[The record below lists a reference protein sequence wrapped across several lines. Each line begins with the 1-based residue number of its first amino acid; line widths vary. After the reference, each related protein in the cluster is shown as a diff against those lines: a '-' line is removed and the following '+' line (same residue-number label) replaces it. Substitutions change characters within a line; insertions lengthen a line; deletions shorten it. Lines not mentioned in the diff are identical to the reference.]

1 MDKSENAYKTI
12 SEVVEIIG
20 LKSKKGK
27 LKPTHTLRYWEKEFN
42 QIKPRIL
49 KGSRRYYDEK
59 NIELLKKIHFLLKDR
74 GMTING
80 VKKFLKNKETLELDE
95 ISNRSISKLNIRNKV
110 TKISNLVKK
119 QQESQKSHMV
129 LKVFH
134 PAMEKRHRSHINLM
148 TSVNVLIISM

>member
-1 MDKSENAYKTI
+1 MGKSENAYKTI
-12 SEVVEIIG
+12 SEVVEILG

-42 QIKPRIL
+42 QIKPLIL

-59 NIELLKKIHFLLKDR
+59 NIRLLKKIHFLLKER

-95 ISNRSISKLNIRNKV
+95 ISNRSISKLDVRNKV
-110 TKISNLVKK
+110 TKISNLVKN
-119 QQESQKSHMV
+119 
-129 LKVFH
+129 LKRL
-134 PAMEKRHRSHINLM
+134 K
-148 TSVNVLIISM
+148 

>member
-80 VKKFLKNKETLELDE
+80 VKKILKNKETLELDE
-95 ISNRSISKLNIRNKV
+95 ISNQSISSLNIRNKV
-110 TKISNLVKK
+110 TKISNLVKN
-119 QQESQKSHMV
+119 
-129 LKVFH
+129 LK
-134 PAMEKRHRSHINLM
+134 KLK
-148 TSVNVLIISM
+148 

>member
-95 ISNRSISKLNIRNKV
+95 ISNRSINKLNIRNKV
-110 TKISNLVKK
+110 TKISNLVKN
-119 QQESQKSHMV
+119 
-129 LKVFH
+129 LKRL
-134 PAMEKRHRSHINLM
+134 K
-148 TSVNVLIISM
+148 

>member
-59 NIELLKKIHFLLKDR
+59 NIRLLKKIHFLLKER

-95 ISNRSISKLNIRNKV
+95 ISNRSISKSNIRNKV
-110 TKISNLVKK
+110 TKISNLVKN
-119 QQESQKSHMV
+119 
-129 LKVFH
+129 LK
-134 PAMEKRHRSHINLM
+134 KIK
-148 TSVNVLIISM
+148 

>member
-27 LKPTHTLRYWEKEFN
+27 LKPTHTLRYWEKEFD

-59 NIELLKKIHFLLKDR
+59 NIELLKKVHFLLKDQ

-80 VKKFLKNKETLELDE
+80 VKKILDNKDSLKLDETKNDSIKAKNFKNKL
-95 ISNRSISKLNIRNKV
+95 V
-110 TKISNLVKK
+110 KISNI
-119 QQESQKSHMV
+119 
-129 LKVFH
+129 LK
-134 PAMEKRHRSHINLM
+134 NLKE
-148 TSVNVLIISM
+148 LK

>member
-80 VKKFLKNKETLELDE
+80 VKKFLKNKETLQLDE
-95 ISNRSISKLNIRNKV
+95 ISNRSISKSNIRNKV
-110 TKISNLVKK
+110 TKISNLVKN
-119 QQESQKSHMV
+119 
-129 LKVFH
+129 LK
-134 PAMEKRHRSHINLM
+134 KLK
-148 TSVNVLIISM
+148 

>member
-110 TKISNLVKK
+110 TKISNLVKN
-119 QQESQKSHMV
+119 
-129 LKVFH
+129 LKKIKVDG
-134 PAMEKRHRSHINLM
+134 KKNTR
-148 TSVNVLIISM
+148 

>member
-1 MDKSENAYKTI
+1 MGKSENAYKTI

-27 LKPTHTLRYWEKEFN
+27 LKPTHTLRYWEKEFD

-95 ISNRSISKLNIRNKV
+95 ISNRSISKSIIRNKV
-110 TKISNLVKK
+110 TKISNLVKN
-119 QQESQKSHMV
+119 
-129 LKVFH
+129 LK
-134 PAMEKRHRSHINLM
+134 KLK
-148 TSVNVLIISM
+148 

>member
-80 VKKFLKNKETLELDE
+80 VKKILKNKETLELDE

-110 TKISNLVKK
+110 TKISNLVKN
-119 QQESQKSHMV
+119 
-129 LKVFH
+129 LK
-134 PAMEKRHRSHINLM
+134 KLK
-148 TSVNVLIISM
+148 

>member
-1 MDKSENAYKTI
+1 MGKLENAYKTI

-42 QIKPRIL
+42 EIKPRIL

-95 ISNRSISKLNIRNKV
+95 ISNRSISALNIRNKL
-110 TKISNLVKK
+110 TKISNLVKN
-119 QQESQKSHMV
+119 
-129 LKVFH
+129 LK
-134 PAMEKRHRSHINLM
+134 KLK
-148 TSVNVLIISM
+148 

>member
-95 ISNRSISKLNIRNKV
+95 ISNQSISSLNIRNKV
-110 TKISNLVKK
+110 TKISNLVKN
-119 QQESQKSHMV
+119 
-129 LKVFH
+129 LK
-134 PAMEKRHRSHINLM
+134 KLK
-148 TSVNVLIISM
+148 

>member
-110 TKISNLVKK
+110 TKISNPVKN
-119 QQESQKSHMV
+119 
-129 LKVFH
+129 LK
-134 PAMEKRHRSHINLM
+134 KLK
-148 TSVNVLIISM
+148 

>member
-59 NIELLKKIHFLLKDR
+59 NIELIKKIHFLLKDR

-110 TKISNLVKK
+110 TKISNLVKN
-119 QQESQKSHMV
+119 
-129 LKVFH
+129 LK
-134 PAMEKRHRSHINLM
+134 KLK
-148 TSVNVLIISM
+148 

>member
-27 LKPTHTLRYWEKEFN
+27 LKPTHTLRYWEKEFD

-59 NIELLKKIHFLLKDR
+59 NIELIKKIHFLLKDR

-110 TKISNLVKK
+110 TKISNLVKNIK
-119 QQESQKSHMV
+119 K
-129 LKVFH
+129 LK
-134 PAMEKRHRSHINLM
+134 
-148 TSVNVLIISM
+148 

>member
-1 MDKSENAYKTI
+1 MGKSENAYKTI
-12 SEVVEIIG
+12 SEVVEILG

-110 TKISNLVKK
+110 TKISNLVKN
-119 QQESQKSHMV
+119 
-129 LKVFH
+129 LK
-134 PAMEKRHRSHINLM
+134 KLK
-148 TSVNVLIISM
+148 

>member
-59 NIELLKKIHFLLKDR
+59 NIELIKKIHFLLKDR

-95 ISNRSISKLNIRNKV
+95 ISNRSISAVNFRSKV
-110 TKISNLVKK
+110 AKISNLVKN
-119 QQESQKSHMV
+119 
-129 LKVFH
+129 LK
-134 PAMEKRHRSHINLM
+134 KLK
-148 TSVNVLIISM
+148 

>member
-95 ISNRSISKLNIRNKV
+95 ISNRSINKSNIRNKV
-110 TKISNLVKK
+110 TKISNLVKN
-119 QQESQKSHMV
+119 
-129 LKVFH
+129 LK
-134 PAMEKRHRSHINLM
+134 KLK
-148 TSVNVLIISM
+148 

>member
-1 MDKSENAYKTI
+1 MNKSENAYKTI

-59 NIELLKKIHFLLKDR
+59 NIKLLKKIHFLLKDR

-95 ISNRSISKLNIRNKV
+95 ISNQSISSLNIRNKV
-110 TKISNLVKK
+110 TKISNLVKN
-119 QQESQKSHMV
+119 
-129 LKVFH
+129 LK
-134 PAMEKRHRSHINLM
+134 KLK
-148 TSVNVLIISM
+148 

>member
-110 TKISNLVKK
+110 KKISNLVKNIK
-119 QQESQKSHMV
+119 K
-129 LKVFH
+129 LK
-134 PAMEKRHRSHINLM
+134 
-148 TSVNVLIISM
+148 

>member
-1 MDKSENAYKTI
+1 MGKSENAYKTI

-20 LKSKKGK
+20 LKPKKGK

-42 QIKPRIL
+42 QIKPRIF
-49 KGSRRYYDEK
+49 KGNRRYYDEK

-110 TKISNLVKK
+110 TKISNLVKN
-119 QQESQKSHMV
+119 
-129 LKVFH
+129 LK
-134 PAMEKRHRSHINLM
+134 KLK
-148 TSVNVLIISM
+148 

>member
-27 LKPTHTLRYWEKEFN
+27 LKPTHTLRYWEKEFD

-110 TKISNLVKK
+110 TKISNLVKNIK
-119 QQESQKSHMV
+119 K
-129 LKVFH
+129 LK
-134 PAMEKRHRSHINLM
+134 
-148 TSVNVLIISM
+148 

>member
-27 LKPTHTLRYWEKEFN
+27 LKRTHTLRYWEKEFN

-95 ISNRSISKLNIRNKV
+95 ISNRSISKSNIRNKV
-110 TKISNLVKK
+110 TKISNLVKN
-119 QQESQKSHMV
+119 
-129 LKVFH
+129 LK
-134 PAMEKRHRSHINLM
+134 KLK
-148 TSVNVLIISM
+148 

>member
-1 MDKSENAYKTI
+1 MDKSENSYKTI

-110 TKISNLVKK
+110 TKISNLVKN
-119 QQESQKSHMV
+119 
-129 LKVFH
+129 LK
-134 PAMEKRHRSHINLM
+134 KLK
-148 TSVNVLIISM
+148 